1 MSDRSRG
8 EGLSRRDFVGTG
20 AAGLSTAAL
29 GSAALSATLLP
40 PARTKAD
47 APEASDVAPTDA
59 APTDAAP
66 TRRSRT
72 TPEAVLVRGLPESVG
87 GHTIVD
93 ARLHLGAVAVRMR
106 APDGSAYQVDVLR
119 RAEGEPARGVRET
132 AGYALFLA
140 NRVVD
145 VIFIFDIYL
154 QFRLAVRLSA
164 VPRWSAARHDLAG
177 CWPRQAAEDRVP
189 WYQFIV
195 RTE

>member
-93 ARLHLGAVAVRMR
+93 ARLHLGSVAVRMR

-140 NRVVD
+140 NRGD
-145 VIFIFDIYL
+145 GGTRTHEAHGL
-154 QFRLAVRLSA
+154 GLMALAAWL
-164 VPRWSAARHDLAG
+164 ARHESVLAG
-177 CWPRQAAEDRVP
+177 HALASHGERRAAHPNGAFLV
-189 WYQFIV
+189 V
-195 RTE
+195 

>member
-20 AAGLSTAAL
+20 AVGL
-29 GSAALSATLLP
+29 GSVGLGSVGLGAAALSTPLLT

-47 APEASDVAPTDA
+47 APDATEA
-59 APTDAAP
+59 APTEAAP
-66 TRRSRT
+66 ARPSRT

-87 GHTIVD
+87 GHAIVD

-140 NRVVD
+140 NRGD
-145 VIFIFDIYL
+145 GGTRTREAHGL
-154 QFRLAVRLSA
+154 GLMALAAWL
-164 VPRWSAARHDLAG
+164 ARHESVLAG
-177 CWPRQAAEDRVP
+177 HALASHGERRAAHPNGAFLV
-189 WYQFIV
+189 V
-195 RTE
+195 